1 MYHIKAMKN
10 LLYLSAM
17 ACIILT
23 ACAPTEQQLTERA
36 AELCQYIPDHQLLTE
51 SREYLTEDFYA
62 VLDTMFNLLQDEEEV
77 DHEWLYYFVT
87 GNGGTIADYEVQ
99 EVKKI
104 DKTHAIATILVR
116 QKWEDGSFDETTD
129 MEEHRLYM
137 ECVNGRWL
145 MSDFDEHKADCIRY
159 LAIARRDQAMR
170 RAIGEYLVREIGSH
184 YLQGQICVPTIIEV
198 AVEENRF
205 YCDCWVDWYN
215 MTDDTLKT
223 VSGGSHSG
231 CMTLLE
237 EDGAWQVTAFE
248 QTLDGAANDAS
259 AKRIFGSHYDIY
271 CNIHSNPRVR
281 ETCRQLQLRNY
292 IRRHNLNVHY
302 YQDYGWPAVEL

>member
-1 MYHIKAMKN
+1 MKK

-77 DHEWLYYFVT
+77 YHEWLYYFVT

-99 EVKKI
+99 HVRKI
-104 DKTHAIATILVR
+104 DKAHAIATILVR

-129 MEEHRLYM
+129 IEEHRLYM
-137 ECVNGRWL
+137 EYVNGRWL

-170 RAIGEYLVREIGSH
+170 QAIGDHLVRVSGAQ
-184 YLQGQICVPTIIEV
+184 YVQGDICIPTIIEV

-205 YCDCWVDWYN
+205 YCVCQVNWYN
-215 MTDDTLKT
+215 IAGDTLKT

-231 CMTLLE
+231 CMTMVE
-237 EDGAWQVTAFE
+237 KDETWQVTAFE
-248 QTLDGAANDAS
+248 QTVDGAGNDAS
-259 AKRIFGSHYDIY
+259 AKQIFGEHYDIY
-271 CNIHSNPRVR
+271 CNIHSNDHVR
-281 ETCRQLQLRNY
+281 EACRLLQLRKY
-292 IRRHNLNVHY
+292 VHMHNIPVHY
-302 YQDYGWPAVEL
+302 YQDYGQPAMHI